1 MIYTGNG
8 PKIQISVH
16 FECRATPIGPVW
28 SRNTAA
34 SEYTFSSQKSIKS
47 LKIPRTFRERSE
59 NTIDSVSNYKNP
71 SICSRI
77 DLLLKFHRKY
87 LHKKVLSKFWSTKK
101 TEKKS
106 MESRDGMKQ
115 IQTETQ
121 HLLPHHHSNR
131 LQPVHWDET

>member
-47 LKIPRTFRERSE
+47 LKIPRSFQERSE

-77 DLLLKFHRKY
+77 DLSLKFHRKC
-87 LHKKVLSKFWSTKK
+87 LHKKVLSKFWSIKK
-101 TEKKS
+101 LKKK
-106 MESRDGMKQ
+106 RWNHVMKQ

-121 HLLPHHHSNR
+121 HLLLHHHSNR